1 MPELTKEELE
11 KMSPEELRQLQQQQ
25 CIFCHIISGKVASKR
40 VYEDEKCLAILDIN
54 PANPGHMLLLPKE
67 HHSIMPLMP
76 ENDVSHL
83 FKVARKI
90 SMAQIR
96 SLKVDGTTIFIANG
110 AAAGQKAP
118 HLMIHIIPRKDND
131 GITAFTLPKNSVAK
145 EDQEKLRAAIKKKV
159 NEQFG
164 IKEQEPIKMEKPAP
178 ETIPTMEDE
187 EQEIADTGL
196 PPDATKN
203 KFDLDSI
210 SRLFGR

>member
-11 KMSPEELRQLQQQQ
+11 KMSPEELKQLQQQQ

-76 ENDVSHL
+76 ENDIVHL

-118 HLMIHIIPRKDND
+118 HFMIHIIPRKDND

-145 EDQEKLRAAIKKKV
+145 EDQEKLRSAIRKKV

-164 IKEQEPIKMEKPAP
+164 IKEEEPLKMEKPAP
-178 ETIPTMEDE
+178 EQVPAMEDE
-187 EQEIADTGL
+187 EEELADTGL
-196 PPDATKN
+196 QPDKDKK